1 MYTICQNV
9 PVVCAPHPGKKSFL
23 FLKFC
28 SKVVYFT
35 PESVVHITPEL
46 IVQYSPEYSIA
57 EKAEKTWTNIIIFVF
72 NAYICKLFTNTGY
85 KMVLEIRIGN
95 LFSIKDE
102 ITLDFRAANIKSANA
117 KVLSDN
123 IFTENDTNILKTIAI
138 YGANAS
144 GKSNIIKAIRFCNA
158 MVFESHKHNEDTIY
172 NFKPFKFNRYDSR
185 PSNYFIRF
193 ISNGI
198 EYEYSFSFTR
208 SKILTER
215 LFYYPKGRITRIFT
229 RDERSGKT
237 KKEKYSFGD
246 QIKRP
251 LDVAENTS
259 EKTLYISRAS
269 QMDREIA
276 KEIFIYFHSKFILQ
290 YVGFGVSTIETL
302 SNLSK
307 QQLIEALKIADSD
320 IVDVKIRVLKKTGKN
335 ISADLT
341 NMTLKVEDVVRDHL
355 QIKTYHKASPD
366 IAFDF
371 IKEES
376 QGTIKLFFIM
386 LTILD
391 VVKNNKVLLIDEI
404 EDSLHPKIIEYIFNI
419 FRSGEKSQLI
429 CTTHNT
435 KFLDLKKFRKDQIL
449 FANKEQ
455 DGSTDLYSLYDYSD
469 FRDTM
474 DLEKAY
480 LQGRFDAV
488 PLINDSQVKL
498 KTLFNG

>member
-1 MYTICQNV
+1 
-9 PVVCAPHPGKKSFL
+9 
-23 FLKFC
+23 
-28 SKVVYFT
+28 
-35 PESVVHITPEL
+35 
-46 IVQYSPEYSIA
+46 
-57 EKAEKTWTNIIIFVF
+57 
-72 NAYICKLFTNTGY
+72 
-85 KMVLEIRIGN
+85 MVLEIRIAN

-102 ITLDFRAANIKSANA
+102 ITLDFRAATIKSANA
-117 KVLSDN
+117 KALADN
-123 IFTENDTNILKTIAI
+123 IITENDTSILKTIAI

-158 MVFESHKHNEDTIY
+158 MVFESHKHNENTVY
-172 NFKPFKFNRYDSR
+172 NFQPFKFDGYDKK

-193 ISNGI
+193 ISAGI

-208 SKILTER
+208 FKILTES
-215 LFYYPKGRITRIFT
+215 LYYYPKGRITKVFT
-229 RDERSGKT
+229 RDERRGKT
-237 KKEKYSFGD
+237 KKEKYSFGSR
-246 QIKRP
+246 IKRP
-251 LDVAENTS
+251 MDVAENTS

-276 KEIFIYFHSKFILQ
+276 KEVFTYFHSRFILQ
-290 YVGFGVSTIETL
+290 YVGFGVSAIETL
-302 SNLSK
+302 SNQNK

-320 IVDVKIRVLKKTGKN
+320 IVDVKIKVLKKPAKN
-335 ISADLT
+335 ISANLT
-341 NMTLKVEDVVRDHL
+341 SMTLTVEDVVQDHL

-371 IKEES
+371 ITEES

-404 EDSLHPKIIEYIFNI
+404 EDSLHPMIIEYIFNI
-419 FRSGEKSQLI
+419 FRSGKKAQLI

-435 KFLDLKKFRKDQIL
+435 KFLDLKMFRKDQIF
-449 FANKEQ
+449 FANKKE

-474 DLEKAY
+474 DVEKAY